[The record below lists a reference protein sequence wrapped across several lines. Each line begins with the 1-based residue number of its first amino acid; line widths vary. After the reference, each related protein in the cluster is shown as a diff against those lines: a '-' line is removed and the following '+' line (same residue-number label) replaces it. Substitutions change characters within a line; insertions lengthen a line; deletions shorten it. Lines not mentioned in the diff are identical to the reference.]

1 MKKKI
6 CVALAIMATLSLAGC
21 QATTKEKGGFTTIEL
36 DPNLKL
42 EEITWEG
49 HSLWYLTRPM
59 TNDDVAETHIFK
71 ESSDAGK
78 PQGTVTIIEKK
89 E

>member
-21 QATTKEKGGFTTIEL
+21 QATTRKWGGSTTIEL

-42 EEITWEG
+42 EE
-49 HSLWYLTRPM
+49 
-59 TNDDVAETHIFK
+59 
-71 ESSDAGK
+71 
-78 PQGTVTIIEKK
+78 
-89 E
+89 